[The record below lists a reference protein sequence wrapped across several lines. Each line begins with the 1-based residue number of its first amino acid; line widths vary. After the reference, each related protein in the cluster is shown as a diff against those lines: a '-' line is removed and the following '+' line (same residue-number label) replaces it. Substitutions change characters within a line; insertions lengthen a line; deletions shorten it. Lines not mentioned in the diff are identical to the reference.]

1 MAAKTKEFQLAEET
15 TFKNE
20 IIHFFNIDAMNGAIN
35 IYLEIDGKKAKSE
48 KSKINFHKL
57 ILKDIG
63 MKSTKKEIN
72 FFIVED
78 VELKILIRIINKYKT
93 FFRKKSRSFHINV
106 QEQSVNRTR
115 KNSEKKII
123 KSGMSIKDKIKLFS
137 GEFIKR
143 QKNNKVL
150 PGRLIMPKIFQND
163 TKPEKKEKAL
173 EEKIVKKNN
182 DNLKEEDC
190 KKE

>member
-20 IIHFFNIDAMNGAIN
+20 IIHFFNIDAMNGTIN

-93 FFRKKSRSFHINV
+93 FFRRKSKSFHINV
-106 QEQSVNRTR
+106 QEQNVNRTR

-123 KSGMSIKDKIKLFS
+123 NSGMSIKDKIKLFS

-143 QKNNKVL
+143 QINNKVL

-163 TKPEKKEKAL
+163 IKQEKKEKVT
-173 EEKIVKKNN
+173 EEKIVKKSI

>member
-63 MKSTKKEIN
+63 LKSTKKEIN

-123 KSGMSIKDKIKLFS
+123 KPGMSIKDKIKIFS

-143 QKNNKVL
+143 QTNNKVL

-163 TKPEKKEKAL
+163 IKPEKKEKVP
-173 EEKIVKKNN
+173 EEKIVKKNI
-182 DNLKEEDC
+182 DNLK
-190 KKE
+190 

>member
-20 IIHFFNIDAMNGAIN
+20 IIHFFNIDAMNGTIN

-93 FFRKKSRSFHINV
+93 FFRRKSRSFHLNV
-106 QEQSVNRTR
+106 QEQNVNRTR

-143 QKNNKVL
+143 QNNNKVL

-163 TKPEKKEKAL
+163 TKLEKKEKGL
-173 EEKIVKKNN
+173 EEKIVKKNI

>member
-20 IIHFFNIDAMNGAIN
+20 IIHFFNIDAMNGTIN

-93 FFRKKSRSFHINV
+93 FFRRKSRSFHINV
-106 QEQSVNRTR
+106 QEQNVNRTR

-123 KSGMSIKDKIKLFS
+123 NSGMSIKDKIKLFS

-143 QKNNKVL
+143 QINNKVL

-163 TKPEKKEKAL
+163 IKQEKKEKVT
-173 EEKIVKKNN
+173 EEKIVKKSI

>member
-20 IIHFFNIDAMNGAIN
+20 IIHFFNIDAMNGTIN

-93 FFRKKSRSFHINV
+93 FFRRKSRSFHINV
-106 QEQSVNRTR
+106 QEQNENRTR

-143 QKNNKVL
+143 QNNNKVL

-163 TKPEKKEKAL
+163 TKLEKKEKGL
-173 EEKIVKKNN
+173 EEKIVKKNI

>member
-20 IIHFFNIDAMNGAIN
+20 IIHFFNIDAMNGTIN

-93 FFRKKSRSFHINV
+93 FFRRKSRSFHINV
-106 QEQSVNRTR
+106 QEQNVNRTR

-123 KSGMSIKDKIKLFS
+123 NSGMSIKDKIKLFS

-143 QKNNKVL
+143 QINNKVL

-163 TKPEKKEKAL
+163 IKQEKKEKVT
-173 EEKIVKKNN
+173 EEKIVKKSI
-182 DNLKEEDC
+182 DNPKEEDC

>member
-1 MAAKTKEFQLAEET
+1 
-15 TFKNE
+15 
-20 IIHFFNIDAMNGAIN
+20 
-35 IYLEIDGKKAKSE
+35 
-48 KSKINFHKL
+48 
-57 ILKDIG
+57 
-63 MKSTKKEIN
+63 
-72 FFIVED
+72 
-78 VELKILIRIINKYKT
+78 
-93 FFRKKSRSFHINV
+93 
-106 QEQSVNRTR
+106 
-115 KNSEKKII
+115 
-123 KSGMSIKDKIKLFS
+123 MSIKDKIKLFS

-163 TKPEKKEKAL
+163 AKPEKKEKAL